1 MTAQLTMDFSAPPS
15 CRATDPR
22 TSADA
27 AKSASIRSGSQRAII
42 LKVYADQPFGLT
54 DEEAGDISGLSENRK
69 CCYWKRCSELRQ
81 MGFITPTGQHRKSS
95 ANENQMVC
103 VITNNGRRVLSQI
116 ETN

>member
-1 MTAQLTMDFSAPPS
+1 MDFEAPPS
-15 CRATDPR
+15 YRATDPR

-54 DEEAGDISGLSENRK
+54 DEEAGDISGLSEKRK

-81 MGFITPTGQHRKSS
+81 MGLITPTGQLRISS

-103 VITNNGRRVLSQI
+103 VITNNVRRALSHI
-116 ETN
+116 ETK

>member
-1 MTAQLTMDFSAPPS
+1 MTAQLTMDFEAPPS
-15 CRATDPR
+15 CRASDPR

-42 LKVYADQPFGLT
+42 LAAYASQHFGLT

-81 MGFITPTGQHRKSS
+81 MGLITPTGQQRKSS
-95 ANENQMVC
+95 ADENQMVC
-103 VITNNGRRVLSQI
+103 AITNNGRRALLQI